1 MEAWDRGEA
10 WQHAITS
17 SLRTFDQESF
27 KPIADAF
34 PASIRHFESKPENYG
49 L

>member
-1 MEAWDRGEA
+1 MEACDRGEA

-17 SLRTFDQESF
+17 SLRTFDQETF
-27 KPIADAF
+27 TPIADALR
-34 PASIRHFESKPENYG
+34 ASIRHFESKPENYG